1 MIIFPFVNILKVI
14 VHLLFN
20 YEDKAICKKVLD
32 FFKLHL
38 YLPDLRK
45 ENFHLE
51 YEFSTTHQYI
61 CYDLIE
67 RRLINLHRFKKHI
80 TKEYLLES
88 MKNPDTKIE
97 IIILVL
103 PNVNDSKSALSV
115 FPFE

>member
-51 YEFSTTHQYI
+51 YEFI
-61 CYDLIE
+61 
-67 RRLINLHRFKKHI
+67 
-80 TKEYLLES
+80 
-88 MKNPDTKIE
+88 
-97 IIILVL
+97 
-103 PNVNDSKSALSV
+103 
-115 FPFE
+115 